1 MNVVG
6 YIRVSSKGQMEG
18 DGPTRQKQAIEKF
31 CREHNISLTA
41 SFIEE
46 GVSGTTEAMDR
57 ESFSQMVQFIEMTRD
72 VSAVVVERLDRLARD
87 LMVSEILL
95 TELRKRGIKVFAA
108 DQGALI
114 DMANEEGDPTRKLIR
129 QIIAALA
136 EWEKSSL
143 VLKLRVARQRARAKG
158 GTPEGG
164 VPYGATQQ
172 EKVILEL
179 MLKWHQEG
187 FTYARITEFL
197 NQGDFKN
204 RRGGKWSRQ
213 VVFGILKNRKIKNKA

>member
-1 MNVVG
+1 
-6 YIRVSSKGQMEG
+6 
-18 DGPTRQKQAIEKF
+18 
-31 CREHNISLTA
+31 
-41 SFIEE
+41 
-46 GVSGTTEAMDR
+46 
-57 ESFSQMVQFIEMTRD
+57 
-72 VSAVVVERLDRLARD
+72 
-87 LMVSEILL
+87 MVSEVLL
-95 TELRKRGIKVFAA
+95 TELRKRGIKVFAT

-158 GTPEGG
+158 GAPEGG
-164 VPYGATQQ
+164 VLYGATQQ

-179 MLKWHQEG
+179 MLKWRQEG